1 MTAKHILAPTDFS
14 PYANYALD
22 YAIELAKTLQA
33 RLTFLH
39 VIYLTPL
46 AMGDIGVSGL
56 VPYLEE
62 IETDAQQRMQTLL
75 NRVHQEGLQGET
87 VIVHEVPFQAIINTA
102 QDKGADL
109 IVMGTHG
116 RTGLTHALMGSVA
129 EKVVRLAPCPVL
141 VTRGTTKTSDA

>member
-1 MTAKHILAPTDFS
+1 MMAKHVLVPTDFS
-14 PYANYALD
+14 DYANYALD

-39 VIYLTPL
+39 VIHLTPL
-46 AMGDIGVSGL
+46 AMGSIGGPGL
-56 VPYLEE
+56 IPYLED
-62 IETDAQQRMQTLL
+62 IETEIQQYMQTLL
-75 NRVHQEGLQGET
+75 DRIHQEGLQGET
-87 VIVHEVPFQAIINTA
+87 IVVQGVPFQTIIETA
-102 QDKGADL
+102 ESKAVDL

-141 VTRGTTKTSDA
+141 VTRGAAEAASS